1 MSQENQTQI
10 FFHVGLGKTASTYL
24 QYEVFPKLQ
33 GINYIQRT
41 RYNHYQEIIK
51 NHTADK
57 HLISREFDRQF
68 FNEVGK
74 MAKFDPNARII
85 IVLRRNESWI
95 ASQYRRYLKNGGFKT
110 FSEFLDLENNE
121 GWWEKEEVYFYP
133 KLQYIEENFNHKPLV
148 LFHDELKHNPY
159 QFIKRIVDYT
169 GTTFDKNKISLKPS
183 HKSYSTKQLL
193 IIRDVSKKIFK
204 SDEVKAKTKT
214 WHYIKFRSRWLL
226 CHLILYAANLAS
238 SSITKRKE
246 LIPESELEKVRKIY
260 GDDWQK
266 CLEFTKNNS
275 YDPSALDGLKNK

>member
-1 MSQENQTQI
+1 MSQENQPQI

-33 GINYIQRT
+33 GIHYIQRT
-41 RYNHYQEIIK
+41 RYNQYQEIIK
-51 NHTADK
+51 NSKADK
-57 HLISREFDRQF
+57 HLISREFDRQY

-95 ASQYRRYLKNGGFKT
+95 ASQYRRYVKNGGFKT

-193 IIRDVSKKIFK
+193 IIRDISKKIFK

-246 LIPESELEKVRKIY
+246 LIPESELEKVRNIY